1 MSEEGAEMSIAF
13 DGSLFFYC
21 LLAYYTRGVP
31 CFHFGA
37 NQMVFMQKTLVD
49 I

>member
-1 MSEEGAEMSIAF
+1 MEMSIAF
-13 DGSLFFYC
+13 VGALFFS

-31 CFHFGA
+31 SFHFGA
-37 NQMVFMQKTLVD
+37 NQMVFMQKNLVD

>member
-1 MSEEGAEMSIAF
+1 MEMSIAF
-13 DGSLFFYC
+13 DGPLFFFF

-31 CFHFGA
+31 SLHFGA
-37 NQMVFMQKTLVD
+37 NQMVFMQKNLVD